1 MFQTCFM
8 FTRFALWPRLLY
20 LFHHMLASNNYL
32 VFSGSEEKEV
42 QIIIHNP
49 TWNITWKWGALVRAE
64 AEGEF
69 QGLVLRSN
77 QEQSFF
83 FKKETWEPDNGKKLS
98 LSLVWAKNLVKE
110 REIFSKTKRC
120 QNMFSNQEPGA
131 SETSK
136 PLRSRP
142 PWGLPGWPEGRP
154 DGQGGEESGSKIRST
169 WLAARSSC
177 CATRR
182 WSCCSRCAPRREL
195 GNLDYRWA
203 CTVQVSTDLWKM
215 VWKTF
220 FLFSCIF
227 ATWRVAFL
235 HPVVGKLVLL
245 HHESQGGNWEARM

>member
-98 LSLVWAKNLVKE
+98 LSLVWAKNLMKE
-110 REIFSKTKRC
+110 RFC
-120 QNMFSNQEPGA
+120 
-131 SETSK
+131 
-136 PLRSRP
+136 LRQK
-142 PWGLPGWPEGRP
+142 EA
-154 DGQGGEESGSKIRST
+154 KICFQIKN
-169 WLAARSSC
+169 LV
-177 CATRR
+177 
-182 WSCCSRCAPRREL
+182 PRRLPNPSGPDLHEVSQVDQKGVRMVREERNRGPRSVQL
-195 GNLDYRWA
+195 GLQPVRPVAPQEGEAVVVGVLRVENLGTWIPVGLVPCKSQLTCGRWFER
-203 CTVQVSTDLWKM
+203 L
-215 VWKTF
+215 F
-220 FLFSCIF
+220 FYL
-227 ATWRVAFL
+227 VAFL
-235 HPVVGKLVLL
+235 PPDVLPF
-245 HHESQGGNWEARM
+245 SIQ